1 MLLRYSVP
9 VLVFIG
15 ALALTGWAFI
25 IVENH
30 KARPNEM
37 GASNHGPLS
46 GMLHLMSERQA
57 ATWHR
62 VASNAVSAASG
73 SEVRRAPS
81 DDDGDARPTP
91 GYFERARMLLFLL
104 RSRHWRKL
112 AHHETPQAEHGT

>member
-62 VASNAVSAASG
+62 VASKAARTLPGSWVASG
-73 SEVRRAPS
+73 PREESGGP
-81 DDDGDARPTP
+81 RPTARFWSGP
-91 GYFERARMLLFLL
+91 GVFFCLL
-104 RSRHWRKL
+104 RPPSGRK
-112 AHHETPQAEHGT
+112 